1 MCKNLQVF
9 FLVKLWHAHEVK
21 LLVTENKEQF
31 LVSFW
36 KIVWIVPKFATNGE
50 EAANI
55 IECLVNFKQNK
66 RCLQKVCH
74 FLAKIGKQVQRF
86 SGKLIGCRKQLILVR
101 EENNNTLKERIQRIQ
116 SRYHIVAMEKN
127 VYMNVFTFK

>member
-1 MCKNLQVF
+1 MF
-9 FLVKLWHAHEVK
+9 PTTDEV
-21 LLVTENKEQF
+21 
-31 LVSFW
+31 
-36 KIVWIVPKFATNGE
+36 
-50 EAANI
+50 AANI

-116 SRYHIVAMEKN
+116 SRYHIVAMEKMFTWTSLILDKQSVKN
-127 VYMNVFTFK
+127 VYHFIDRSRIIISTFKIYNYFFHSELFKNIWN